1 MVAGARQ
8 ARVDSIAGPLLRQC
22 QGKQIQI
29 RILDNDAV
37 TAYGWRGG
45 NVFLTRGLVDLMR
58 DDELAAA
65 IAHELGHLLGDG
77 YVRSVT
83 SLHGCDQEQNLD
95 TEHRADVIGAELL
108 RNGNLPPSAMTR
120 MLQKVQGQR
129 ELTAACRR
137 AVAKRVELLEDRFPT
152 EW

>member
-8 ARVDSIAGPLLRQC
+8 ARVDFVAQPLLQQC
-22 QGKQIQI
+22 EGKQIQI
-29 RILDNDAV
+29 RILENDAA

-45 NVFLTRGLVDLMR
+45 NIFLTRGLVDLMH

-77 YVRSVT
+77 YVRSLT
-83 SLHGCDQEQNLD
+83 SLRGCDREQNLD
-95 TEHRADVIGAELL
+95 AEHRADLIGAALL
-108 RNGNLPPSAMTR
+108 RNSSLPPSAMTR

-129 ELTAACRR
+129 ELTDACRR
-137 AVAKRVELLEDRFPT
+137 AVSKRVELLVDRVPT
-152 EW
+152 EQ